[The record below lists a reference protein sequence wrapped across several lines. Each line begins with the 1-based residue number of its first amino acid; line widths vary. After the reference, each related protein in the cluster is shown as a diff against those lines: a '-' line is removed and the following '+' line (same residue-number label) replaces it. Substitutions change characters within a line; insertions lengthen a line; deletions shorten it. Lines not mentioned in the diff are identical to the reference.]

1 MYGQVGAPEVN
12 VAREIDRPWCWIEL
26 NTRRP
31 VSEELRESRITSTR
45 GDSAGAPSLS
55 ASSLRTSGKAM
66 PGSST
71 SSRSEEHTSELQ
83 SLMRLYYADFCLT
96 KKQTPIPRP
105 RLQITHS

>member
-66 PGSST
+66 PGSKIG
-71 SSRSEEHTSELQ
+71 RQTSELQ
-83 SLMRLYYADFCLT
+83 SLMRNSYAVFCLKKKT
-96 KKQTPIPRP
+96 KHNKQRQENNTN
-105 RLQITHS
+105 IT